1 MYSHAGATKQSVE
14 HPLLVRP
21 VRRPMYFE
29 PRRPFNLMAQ
39 LMNPMGL
46 MMMFML
52 GMAVCMPRMMKNMDP
67 AEMRQ
72 MQEEMEKRNSEM
84 GDMSMSSLFG
94 GKEKDSD
101 DDE

>member
-1 MYSHAGATKQSVE
+1 
-14 HPLLVRP
+14 
-21 VRRPMYFE
+21 
-29 PRRPFNLMAQ
+29 
-39 LMNPMGL
+39 MG
-46 MMMFML
+46 MGNAFGNGSY
-52 GMAVCMPRMMKNMDP
+52 GMGFCLPRMMKNMDP

-72 MQEEMEKRNSEM
+72 MQEEMEKRNSDM